1 MLSKKTLLFKQYF
14 IEKLKGGKSICK
26 PVFCKYFI
34 VLMDNSIILV
44 TMQNI
49 YYYYPASRDHIMKEL
64 LRLYKNYIHA
74 LLSSSGSGCSKE

>member
-1 MLSKKTLLFKQYF
+1 
-14 IEKLKGGKSICK
+14 
-26 PVFCKYFI
+26 
-34 VLMDNSIILV
+34 MDNSIILV
-44 TMQNI
+44 IMQNI